1 MSSFRSDAPE
11 DERVTDLVSVGND
24 SDEDEVEII
33 GQVHYSVRWILSIDV
48 GYRNLGLAV
57 YDAEVQELVL
67 WDVVDLAVH
76 SFNGESIAAAV

>member
-24 SDEDEVEII
+24 SDEDAVEII
-33 GQVHYSVRWILSIDV
+33 GQVHYPVRWILSIDV

-57 YDAEVQELVL
+57 YDAEV
-67 WDVVDLAVH
+67 
-76 SFNGESIAAAV
+76 